1 VEESLEHLFF
11 ECTFS
16 AWCWRLVDISW
27 DSTLPIME
35 RLQSTRAS
43 FGAPIFMEIV
53 ILTAWCIWTMRNRV
67 IFDGAFPSLGL
78 WKRSLR
84 EEFFL
89 SLFKCKPLKKSLLH
103 DWLAQF

>member
-16 AWCWRLVDISW
+16 AWCRRLVDISW
-27 DSTLPIME
+27 DSSLPIME
-35 RLQSTRAS
+35 RLQSARAS

-53 ILTAWCIWTMRNRV
+53 ILTAWCIWTMSNRV
-67 IFDGAFPSLGL
+67 VFDGASPSLGQ

-84 EEFFL
+84 ELTFSL
-89 SLFKCKPLKKSLLH
+89 SF
-103 DWLAQF
+103 